1 LEQSFLNRKVHAWQ
15 IGFVALTLATGL
27 FAAHAAASTRA
38 TQDSTP
44 VSPHSTRESHVV
56 VDETGRHV
64 TVPAEVRRIVSLA
77 PNLTETIYALGAE
90 SRLAGD
96 TDYCDVPADA
106 RAKPHV
112 GSVISPSLEA
122 IVGLKPDLVLA
133 TTTINRPETADALE
147 HLGVPVYSTDPH
159 TIDGLLAGIEHLAGI
174 LGVAQQGRE
183 LVARLQARLA
193 AVQTVLAG
201 QPRSRVLFVVWDNPL
216 ISIGPHTFIADA
228 LRRAGA
234 ESVVETT
241 QDWPHVSLE
250 SVVHSQPDY
259 LIFVGDH
266 GDEVPALSD
275 LRARPVWRDL
285 NAVKQGNIAL
295 VSGEVDRPSPGLIDA
310 IEILAKQLH
319 PSAFENSA
327 AGKAQ

>member
-1 LEQSFLNRKVHAWQ
+1 MLAAILFAAPSGSADAAPKTSKSAPKL
-15 IGFVALTLATGL
+15 VAPSRA
-27 FAAHAAASTRA
+27 FARQAAAHAAS
-38 TQDSTP
+38 DS
-44 VSPHSTRESHVV
+44 RIV

-64 TVPAEVRRIVSLA
+64 TVPADVRRIVSLA

-96 TDYCDVPADA
+96 TDYCEVPADA
-106 RAKPHV
+106 RTKPHI
-112 GSVISPSLEA
+112 GSITSPSLEA

-133 TTTINRPETADALE
+133 TAINRHETVDALE
-147 HLGVPVYSTDPH
+147 RLGIAVYTTDPH
-159 TIDGLLAGIEHLAGI
+159 SVDELLASIEHLAGI
-174 LGVAQQGRE
+174 LGIAQRGRD
-183 LVARLQARLA
+183 LVASLQARLA
-193 AVQTVLAG
+193 TIQTALAG
-201 QPRSRVLFVVWDNPL
+201 QPPCRVLFVVWDDPL

-241 QDWPHVSLE
+241 QEWPHVSLE
-250 SVVHSQPDY
+250 SIVHSQPEY

-266 GDEVPALSD
+266 GDEVPAQSD

-295 VSGEVDRPSPGLIDA
+295 MSGEVDRPSPGLIDA
-310 IEILAKQLH
+310 IENLAKQLH
-319 PSAFENSA
+319 PSAFEKSA
-327 AGKAQ
+327 EGNAR